1 MSIAYNLFGVSRRV
15 AIVPFAGIT
24 GPAIGLGKHLDR
36 SAGRQKRGT
45 RSEQRP
51 IEKVAAGYFFVHAE
65 ELIEV
70 GAKSRH
76 EFLRAKQ
83 R

>member
-1 MSIAYNLFGVSRRV
+1 VSTVYNLFGVSRGV
-15 AIVPFAGIT
+15 AIIPFAGIT

-36 SAGRQKRGT
+36 SAGRQKRCT
-45 RSEQRP
+45 RSEQSP
-51 IEKVAAGYFFVHAE
+51 IEKVAAGYVFVHAE
-65 ELIEV
+65 ELIEA

-76 EFLRAKQ
+76 AFLRAKQ